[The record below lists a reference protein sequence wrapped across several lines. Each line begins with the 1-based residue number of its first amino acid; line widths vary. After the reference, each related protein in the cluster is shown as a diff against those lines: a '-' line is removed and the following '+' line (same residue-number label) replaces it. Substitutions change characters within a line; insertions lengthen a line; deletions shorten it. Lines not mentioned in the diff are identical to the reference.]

1 MSAEESSDFQR
12 GSVLALADLHAE
24 VDRLT
29 LEAYGLPADASTEA
43 ILAHLVALNAERAAE
58 EARGD
63 IKWLRPDY
71 QIPRFA
77 PRRVAGRETG
87 QLIEEPVA
95 AADRIKWP
103 SDDRSRLMMIRGA
116 LAEAAAPQPAEAIA
130 ARFKGR
136 GVAPEVSRLLSTLE
150 RDGQVRR
157 SQSGYSLLRAA

>member
-24 VDRLT
+24 IDRLT
-29 LEAYGLPADASTEA
+29 LDVYGLAADAGVEQ
-43 ILAHLVALNAERAAE
+43 ILAHLVALNVERAAE
-58 EARGD
+58 EARGAF
-63 IKWLRPDY
+63 KWLRPDY

-77 PRRVAGRETG
+77 PRRISGRETG
-87 QLIEEPVA
+87 QLIEEPVT

-116 LAEAAAPQPAEAIA
+116 LAETATPQPAELVA

-136 GVAPEVSRLLSTLE
+136 GVGPEVSRLLSTLE

-157 SQSGYSLLRAA
+157 SPDGFSLLRAA